1 MSYERQSS
9 DVVETYLRSFALQ
22 PFFPVKYFT
31 RETGE
36 PIPDEAKFEAC
47 QRKAIKW
54 LNLMRILLNSKF
66 FFAEVAHFPQILFD
80 LTKLL
85 MSQNSAVALLA
96 SLVLKASIQHVSDS
110 EKTAEL
116 ANKKLLTGI
125 AEPSEESGKAI
136 QQGLP
141 DV

>member
-1 MSYERQSS
+1 
-9 DVVETYLRSFALQ
+9 VVESYLRSYKLQ
-22 PFFPVKYFT
+22 PFYPVKYFT
-31 RETGE
+31 RDDRES
-36 PIPDEAKFEAC
+36 IPDKTKFEAC

-80 LTKLL
+80 LTKLM
-85 MSQNSAVALLA
+85 MSQNSAIALLA

-110 EKTAEL
+110 DKTAEL

-125 AEPSEESGKAI
+125 AEPTEESGKAI
-136 QQGLP
+136 QQGLL